1 MSMTSGL
8 NRTLIAALGGLAV
21 AATIAGCLGGSGD
34 GDTRDTVVV
43 QGDVPIVYAK
53 RATTLGMNPT
63 DGTPTAPGGDLLLR
77 EKSSPSAREHNL
89 TARFTQGVGD
99 VSDPEASPD
108 GRKVVFAMRCPAS
121 NTATVDGTATGA
133 RACTGRWNLWEY
145 EMRALEGDALIQ
157 GTFRRLTASN
167 QHDDVDPAY
176 LPANRG
182 VVFASNRQHFSS
194 TDTRFGRA
202 YHTLDEYERERVL
215 NLHTINATGGDLKQI
230 SFNMSHERNPVVR
243 ANGDILFSRWEHVGD
258 RNRFAIF
265 KAKPD
270 GTDMFVLYG
279 AHSPGNSYLHPREM
293 DPRGKYK
300 GFLASTLM
308 SLSGT
313 QEGGSLEFIDAANY
327 SEFNTPASRNVPAA
341 GGQRQGTDRQL
352 SDGRGLSTFGRVTT
366 PFPLWDGTDR
376 ILLSYRP
383 CEVTRNGV
391 VTACANLTTDE
402 IARVQT
408 ANRSMADRAADP
420 IQDNA
425 PAAYA
430 VWMFDPGPQTWTLVA
445 APPPGF
451 MYVDPIALQPRT
463 EPSAAQPTTVDD
475 ALAARGMAL
484 IEVRSVYDTDGLNR
498 MSENMLV
505 AADRRAG
512 CDRAIAMRA
521 VANADPT
528 ETRSQVA
535 DLVRM
540 KDPADPAYGC
550 APVRFVRAI
559 RAVGPPSGM
568 TGTRGAIG
576 ETDFE
581 QQQIIGY
588 APIEPDGSFK
598 LEVPADIP
606 LALSVVDEQGRAF
619 QTHTNWIQVRPGE
632 RRTCDG
638 CHSPRRGAALNA
650 GSVVNTMPAA
660 LMPSMASQHQSGETL
675 ASLRTRLD
683 PAALLLAASPVFSDV
698 WADTTRAGVQ
708 ARPTLALRY
717 AGNVDPADDLTTPVP
732 QRGYVN
738 YPDHIQP
745 IWEKVRGP
753 GGSHTCVACHGE
765 TARTNLLGTVSGT
778 GRIVSY
784 EELLMGEPQL
794 DAATGQ
800 PRIRVVNGVPEVI
813 RGPALVNTSSGAMS
827 TAGQTRKSRLGEI
840 LFGQSLLAGADSRV
854 AYPAPPASTPT
865 LVSVPDHSMLLNK
878 AEKRLVS
885 EWMDLGGQ
893 YVNDP
898 FTAAGNLR
906 TVTAL
911 SQTSFEA
918 EVQPTLRALCVNCH
932 TPGAGFQRNRF
943 VLTGSPEGDYGATL
957 SMVSDTCR
965 PERNPLLARPSTIPH
980 PNGALTQ
987 TEALLP
993 ATGDAY
999 RRISQWIARGCSNN

>member
-1 MSMTSGL
+1 VG
-8 NRTLIAALGGLAV
+8 I
-21 AATIAGCLGGSGD
+21 
-34 GDTRDTVVV
+34 RD
-43 QGDVPIVYAK
+43 
-53 RATTLGMNPT
+53 
-63 DGTPTAPGGDLLLR
+63 
-77 EKSSPSAREHNL
+77 AR
-89 TARFTQGVGD
+89 
-99 VSDPEASPD
+99 
-108 GRKVVFAMRCPAS
+108 
-121 NTATVDGTATGA
+121 
-133 RACTGRWNLWEY
+133 
-145 EMRALEGDALIQ
+145 
-157 GTFRRLTASN
+157 
-167 QHDDVDPAY
+167 DDVDPAY
-176 LPANRG
+176 LPADRG
-182 VVFASNRQHFSS
+182 FVFASNRQHFSS

-215 NLHTINATGGDLKQI
+215 NLHTVDKDGGALKQI
-230 SFNMSHERNPVVR
+230 SFNMSHERNPIVR

-279 AHSPGNSYLHPREM
+279 AFSPGNSYLHPREM
-293 DPRGKYK
+293 DPRGQYR

-308 SLSGT
+308 PLSGT

-327 SEFNTPASRNVPAA
+327 SEFNTPANRNVPAQ
-341 GGQRQGTDRQL
+341 GGQRQGTDRDL
-352 SDGRGLSTFGRVTT
+352 SNGRGLSMFGRVST

-376 ILLSYRP
+376 VLLAYRP
-383 CEVTRNGV
+383 CEVTKNGV
-391 VTACANLTTDE
+391 VTACANLTDE
-402 IARVQT
+402 ERARVQSS
-408 ANRSMADRAADP
+408 NRTMAERAADP
-420 IQDNA
+420 VQDNA
-425 PAAYA
+425 PSTYA
-430 VWMFDPGPQTWTLVA
+430 IWMFDPRNQTWTLVA

-451 MYVDPIALQPRT
+451 MYLDPIALQPRT
-463 EPSAAQPTTVDD
+463 EPNAAQPTTVDE

-498 MSENMLV
+498 MGEQMTV
-505 AADRRAG
+505 GTDRAAG
-512 CDRAIAMRA
+512 CDRAIAMKA

-540 KDPADPAYGC
+540 KDPADPAYQC

-568 TGTRGAIG
+568 SGTRGAIG
-576 ETDFE
+576 ETEFE

-598 LEVPADIP
+598 LEVPADLPI
-606 LALSVVDEQGRAF
+606 ALSVIDEQGRAF

-660 LMPSMASQHQSGETL
+660 LRPAIASQHQSGETM

-683 PAALLLAASPVFSDV
+683 PAALALATSPVFTDH
-698 WADTTRAGVQ
+698 WADTTRAGVT
-708 ARPTLALRY
+708 ARPTIALRY
-717 AGNVDPADDLTTPVP
+717 SGNTDPADDLGTPEP

-753 GGSHTCVACHGE
+753 GGAHTCTACHGE
-765 TARTNLLGTVSGT
+765 AARTNLLGTISGT

-784 EELLMGEPQL
+784 EELLMGEPEL
-794 DAATGQ
+794 DPATGQ

-813 RGPALVNTSSGAMS
+813 RGPALVNTSSNS
-827 TAGQTRKSRLGEI
+827 TNTAGQARKSRLTEI
-840 LFGQSLLAGADSRV
+840 LFGQQLLAGGDTRT
-854 AYPAPPASTPT
+854 AYPAPPASAPG
-865 LVSVPDHSMLLNK
+865 VAVVPNHAALLNK
-878 AEKRLVS
+878 AEKRLVA

-898 FTAAGNLR
+898 FTPAGNLR

-918 EVQPTLRALCVNCH
+918 EVLPTLRSVCMACH

-993 ATGDAY
+993 STGDAY
-999 RRISQWIARGCSNN
+999 RRISQWIQRGCATN

>member
-1 MSMTSGL
+1 MFGGL
-8 NRTLIAALGGLAV
+8 GAAAIAAV
-21 AATIAGCLGGSGD
+21 ASGMAGCLGGGSGEA
-34 GDTRDTVVV
+34 GPDTVVV

-53 RATTLGMNPT
+53 RATSVGMNPT
-63 DGTPTAPGGDLLLR
+63 DGTPSAPGGDLMLR

-89 TARFTQGVGD
+89 TARFTAGVGD
-99 VSDPEASPD
+99 VADPEASAD
-108 GRKVVFAMRCPAS
+108 GKKVVFAMRCPAS
-121 NTATVDGTATGA
+121 NTATVDGSATGA

-145 EMRALEGDALIQ
+145 EMSALEGNALTQ
-157 GTFRRLTASN
+157 GTFRRITASTEA
-167 QHDDVDPAY
+167 DDVDPAY

-182 VVFASNRQHFSS
+182 FVFASNRQAKSGL
-194 TDTRFGRA
+194 DDRFGRA
-202 YHTLDEYERERVL
+202 YRSLDEYEREVVL
-215 NLHTINATGGDLKQI
+215 NLHTVDAQGGKLTQI
-230 SFNMSHERNPVVR
+230 SFNMSHERNPIVR
-243 ANGDILFSRWEHVGD
+243 ANGDILFSRWEHVAD

-308 SLSGT
+308 PLSGT

-327 SEFNTPASRNVPAA
+327 SEYNTPANRNVPAS
-341 GGQRQGTDRQL
+341 GGQRQGTTRNL
-352 SDGRGLSTFGRVTT
+352 SNGRGLSEFGRVTT

-376 ILLSYRP
+376 ILVAYRP

-391 VTACANLTTDE
+391 VTACANLTDAERAQLADT
-402 IARVQT
+402 
-408 ANRSMADRAADP
+408 NRTMAQRAADP
-420 IQDNA
+420 VQDNA

-430 VWMFDPGPQTWTLVA
+430 IWMFDPNAQTWTLVA

-451 MYVDPIALQPRT
+451 MYVDPIALQPRQ
-463 EPSAAQPTTVDD
+463 EPNAAQPTTVDD
-475 ALAARGMAL
+475 ALAARNMAL

-498 MSENMLV
+498 MAEQMIV
-505 AADRRAG
+505 GADRAAG
-512 CDRAIAMRA
+512 CDRAIAMKA
-521 VANADPT
+521 VDSADPT

-540 KDPADPAYGC
+540 KDPADPAYRC

-598 LEVPADIP
+598 LEVPADVP

-660 LMPSMASQHQSGETL
+660 LRPTMASQHQSGETL

-683 PAALLLAASPVFSDV
+683 PAALALATSPVFTDG
-698 WADTTRAGVQ
+698 WADTTRAGVS
-708 ARPTLALRY
+708 ARPAIALHY
-717 AGNVDPADDLTTPVP
+717 TGNTNPADDLTTPVP

-753 GGSHTCVACHGE
+753 NGAHTCVACHGE
-765 TARTNLLGTVSGT
+765 TARTNLMGTVSGT
-778 GRIVSY
+778 GRIFSY
-784 EELLMGEPQL
+784 EELLMGEPVL
-794 DAATGQ
+794 DPVTGQ
-800 PRIRVVNGVPEVI
+800 PRIRVVNGVPEVV
-813 RGPALVNTSSGAMS
+813 RGPALVNTSSGAMN
-827 TAGQTRKSRLGEI
+827 TAGQARKSRLTEI
-840 LFGQSLLAGADSRV
+840 LFGQSLLAGSEARV

-865 LVSVPDHSMLLNK
+865 VASVPDHSQLLNK
-878 AEKRLVS
+878 AEKRLIA

-906 TVTAL
+906 TVDAL

-918 EVQPTLRALCVNCH
+918 EVLPTLRSVCMACH

-965 PERNPLLARPSTIPH
+965 PERNALLLRPSTAPH
-980 PNGALTQ
+980 PNGALGQ
-987 TEALLP
+987 IDPPLP
-993 ATGDAY
+993 AASDAY
-999 RRISQWIARGCSNN
+999 RRIAQWIARGGCPPPAR